1 LTDKPYGFG
10 AGFNFES
17 AAGIFSIY
25 YAIGKEFNN
34 PIDFNK
40 AKVHFGYVNYF

>member
-1 LTDKPYGFG
+1 V
-10 AGFNFES
+10 
-17 AAGIFSIY
+17 FSLY

-34 PIDFNK
+34 PIDLNK